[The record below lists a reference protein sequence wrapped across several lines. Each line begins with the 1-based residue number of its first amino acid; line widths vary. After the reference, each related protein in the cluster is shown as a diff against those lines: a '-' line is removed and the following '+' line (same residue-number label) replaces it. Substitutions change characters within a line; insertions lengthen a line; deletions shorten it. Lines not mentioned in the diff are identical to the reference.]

1 MSRHLSPH
9 GDLTLTRFSSGL
21 AVFYHDLGLLELIS
35 TETDS
40 KIGTFC
46 NLQKMNT
53 ATTFSVQSDAHKHS
67 TERITELSWICKFSE
82 AGMKEQVKIFIGK
95 KKSLPFIS
103 NLDKF

>member
-67 TERITELSWICKFSE
+67 TERITELAEKFPNCYQYRALVRKK
-82 AGMKEQVKIFIGK
+82 AGIEKLLVKK
-95 KKSLPFIS
+95 
-103 NLDKF
+103 